1 MKLSIILITLV
12 LGSLSQNVHCTEKYF
27 THVSYEMIL
36 NFGAADKLDG
46 LLSFNNTSALYRY
59 SRVEKD
65 ENNEDAEQ
73 YSDQMSIALVDTTSI
88 ELYAEKTSNTMSEIV
103 FDPIKK
109 HRYLIQDQLD
119 TIQWLITDEVKI
131 IGDFQCNKAMCYYK
145 GRNYTVWFTFSI
157 PCSFGPW
164 KLHGLP
170 GLIIHASDDRHEVI
184 FSANKIATYSM
195 EYEWSGS
202 AYQQLTRADYQ
213 QMLNDHSI
221 EMMKRI
227 TSKSPQHFNVNIST
241 PKQYGIELEVK
252 QP

>member
-1 MKLSIILITLV
+1 MSIFGFISKD
-12 LGSLSQNVHCTEKYF
+12 GYGNEKYF

-36 NFGAADKLDG
+36 NFGSADELNG

-59 SRVEKD
+59 SRAEKD
-65 ENNEDAEQ
+65 EYDEEAAQ
-73 YSDQMSIALVDTTSI
+73 YSDQMSIALIDTTSV
-88 ELYAEKTSNTMSEIV
+88 ELYTEKTSNTMSEIV

-119 TIQWLITDEVKI
+119 TIQWLITDEVKL

-170 GLIIHASDDRHEVI
+170 GLIIHASDDRQEVI
-184 FSANKIATYSM
+184 FSAKKIATYSM
-195 EYEWSGS
+195 EYVWNGS
-202 AYQQLTRADYQ
+202 VYQQLTRAEYQ

-227 TSKSPQHFNVNIST
+227 TSKSPQRFNVNIST
-241 PKQYGIELEVK
+241 PKQYGIELEEK